1 MKVQQE
7 YILVVV
13 LVLYLLKKFI
23 PLYFLFIWTEKN
35 IGDPPLVKT

>member
-1 MKVQQE
+1 MKVLQE

-23 PLYFLFIWTEKN
+23 PLYFLLIWTEKN
-35 IGDPPLVKT
+35 IGDPPFVKT